1 MLATLFMKPGDAEDA
16 EDAEAAEA
24 HWGRDERWV
33 NTAWA
38 DRAEESLA
46 SRS

>member
-1 MLATLFMKPGDAEDA
+1 MLATLFMKPGDAEDS
-16 EDAEAAEA
+16 EAAEA